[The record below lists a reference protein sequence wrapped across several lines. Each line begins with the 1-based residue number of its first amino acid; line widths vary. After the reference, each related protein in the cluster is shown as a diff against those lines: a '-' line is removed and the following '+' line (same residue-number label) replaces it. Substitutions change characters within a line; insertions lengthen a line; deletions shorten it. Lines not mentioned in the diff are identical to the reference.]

1 MRLLDPCGR
10 LLGRWNIIDVS
21 AGLLVAAAVSF
32 GTVAINVTLGRWRQ
46 QPMLHRILPVDLL
59 VTFTGV
65 DEATAKRI
73 RVGDVEQD
81 ADGWEV
87 ARIEEILEAAPETL
101 VVRFGDRD
109 WVKRLPNPSSGF
121 WDVSVR
127 LRVTAELRGDSLF
140 YKDRQLQSRILAS
153 SASFGFST
161 PDYTLRGMVYDEGWI
176 TLRIITEPMPLTQVR
191 RLRSGQVEVSYDGKP
206 LARLLQVADTSPFDS
221 APPAEPPAASP
232 PPKAQQAKSEK
243 ASTNPPPDPLVNATL
258 HLEARCRFHHG
269 QLLFKGKP
277 VSEHGPALPFN
288 FDGMLVEATVDA
300 ISSFKPVALS
310 SEVPRS

>member
-109 WVKRLPNPSSGF
+109 
-121 WDVSVR
+121 
-127 LRVTAELRGDSLF
+127 
-140 YKDRQLQSRILAS
+140 
-153 SASFGFST
+153 
-161 PDYTLRGMVYDEGWI
+161 
-176 TLRIITEPMPLTQVR
+176 
-191 RLRSGQVEVSYDGKP
+191 
-206 LARLLQVADTSPFDS
+206 
-221 APPAEPPAASP
+221 
-232 PPKAQQAKSEK
+232 
-243 ASTNPPPDPLVNATL
+243 
-258 HLEARCRFHHG
+258 
-269 QLLFKGKP
+269 
-277 VSEHGPALPFN
+277 
-288 FDGMLVEATVDA
+288 
-300 ISSFKPVALS
+300 
-310 SEVPRS
+310 